1 MNWKNNRIVKG
12 IKNLPA
18 IREPKRSEADKLRLS
33 HLWALQPRVKDI
45 GLNIGTYFEAGDM
58 PWVRVCRRV
67 IKNRVISL
75 GYQVTNP
82 DE

>member
-67 IKNRVISL
+67 IKECFSSSTNRSL
-75 GYQVTNP
+75 CFS
-82 DE
+82 

>member
-45 GLNIGTYFEAGDM
+45 GLNIGTILYKIFITFQM
-58 PWVRVCRRV
+58 L
-67 IKNRVISL
+67 IQNQK
-75 GYQVTNP
+75 Q
-82 DE
+82 